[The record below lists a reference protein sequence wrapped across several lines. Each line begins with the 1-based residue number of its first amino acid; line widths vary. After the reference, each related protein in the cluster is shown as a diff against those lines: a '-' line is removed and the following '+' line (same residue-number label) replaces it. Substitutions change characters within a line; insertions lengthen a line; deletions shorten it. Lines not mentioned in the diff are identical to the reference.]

1 MRLTDLEPTPFVVCE
16 YRLENRNTMH
26 VSQHTRRVASITV
39 RENVNREFTVSFDT
53 RVAHLCRESVS
64 ASRESVTSVGNM

>member
-26 VSQHTRRVASITV
+26 VSQHTRRVASIAD

-53 RVAHLCRESVS
+53 RAHLCRESVS